1 MISRCL
7 PFISSAKVGLGD
19 RPSPTARGELAVDGE
34 HAAQRLEG
42 AEAEALALVL
52 DADLADAESRGQGR
66 QRIERRRLVPGAF
79 RQHVAELGNAV
90 GIDHES
96 LLAAEGEARPDAGIF
111 GQPGRN
117 HARS

>member
-1 MISRCL
+1 MLAVHQIGEGRACL
-7 PFISSAKVGLGD
+7 TGRAD
-19 RPSPTARGELAVDGE
+19 RAGELAVDGE
-34 HAAQRLEG
+34 NAAQRLEG

-52 DADLADAESRGQGR
+52 DADLAEAKSCGEGG
-66 QRIERRRLVPGAF
+66 QRIKRRRRVPGAF

-90 GIDHES
+90 GIDHE
-96 LLAAEGEARPDAGIF
+96 LLFAAEYEARPDARIF